1 MGGINGRVIY
11 SPKGKAAKYADN
23 AANFFVGCSNGCTY
37 CYLRKGIGA
46 KVLGGNRPELKKT
59 LREYPYAIDIFTN
72 ELLKHKEELQK
83 TGLFFSFT
91 TDPLL
96 PETQR
101 LTRQAIGVCQRH
113 NVPVK
118 VLSKCAEGINIL
130 IDFVEASAGWD
141 KTRIAIGSTL
151 TGCDELEPNASP
163 NRMRISTL
171 ARAKRHGFPTFASVE
186 PIPPGMFDRAFS
198 VIALSYPFVDLF
210 KIGLQSGCRYT
221 KKETLG
227 FYNDVAEYWEA
238 HPHTTPRLYWKESFV
253 KASGINRDLLPGY
266 CVPANYDLFNQDNND
281 YAVY

>member
-11 SPKGKAAKYADN
+11 SPKGKAAEYAEN

-37 CYLRKGIGA
+37 CYLRIGA